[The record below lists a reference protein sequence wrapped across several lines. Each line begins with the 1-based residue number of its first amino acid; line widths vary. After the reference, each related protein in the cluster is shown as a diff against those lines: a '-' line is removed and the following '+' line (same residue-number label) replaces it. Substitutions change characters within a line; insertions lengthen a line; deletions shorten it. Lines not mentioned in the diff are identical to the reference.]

1 MNVLTVWETRN
12 VFGSEYVNALRGA
25 LFAEQRKQLEQ
36 CIQVI
41 YNFEMFYGVLIS
53 VVIEH
58 FIGTTKFDFERGI
71 AEY

>member
-41 YNFEMFYGVLIS
+41 NHFEIISWRFDISRNRAFYRNNKVQL
-53 VVIEH
+53 
-58 FIGTTKFDFERGI
+58 
-71 AEY
+71 

>member
-41 YNFEMFYGVLIS
+41 IS
-53 VVIEH
+53 KPFGYYFRFVVN
-58 FIGTTKFDFERGI
+58 TTKIYRSNKVRL
-71 AEY
+71 

>member
-41 YNFEMFYGVLIS
+41 NHIEIISWRFDISRNRAFYRNNKVRL
-53 VVIEH
+53 
-58 FIGTTKFDFERGI
+58 
-71 AEY
+71 

>member
-41 YNFEMFYGVLIS
+41 HNFEIVLWRFDISRNRAFYRNNKVRL
-53 VVIEH
+53 
-58 FIGTTKFDFERGI
+58 
-71 AEY
+71 

>member
-41 YNFEMFYGVLIS
+41 HNFEIVLWR
-53 VVIEH
+53 
-58 FIGTTKFDFERGI
+58 FDIIRN
-71 AEY
+71 

>member
-36 CIQVI
+36 CIQVKLFYVFHVR
-41 YNFEMFYGVLIS
+41 YNCCA
-53 VVIEH
+53 
-58 FIGTTKFDFERGI
+58 
-71 AEY
+71 AEIRPKSEYF